1 MICME
6 TILMGI
12 KAFFEFV
19 FMIVYCWAGYK
30 SIVYIK
36 YHLLGVQAEYTS
48 DLKQFYFDRFCWG
61 LLLGFITIP
70 VMIIGKM
77 MGK

>member
-1 MICME
+1 ME

-48 DLKQFYFDRFCWG
+48 DLKQFYFDRFC
-61 LLLGFITIP
+61 
-70 VMIIGKM
+70 
-77 MGK
+77 

>member
-1 MICME
+1 ME
-6 TILMGI
+6 IIKDILGFI
-12 KAFFEFV
+12 
-19 FMIVYCWAGYK
+19 FMVVYCWYGYK

-36 YHLLGVQAEYTS
+36 YRLLGVQAEYTS
-48 DLKQFYFDRFCWG
+48 DLKQFYFDRFMWG
-61 LLLGFITIP
+61 VLLGFITIP